1 MSQAIQALPFQITQ
15 AGDYHLA
22 ASLHLPQGE
31 YALKIAAHG
40 VKLDLG
46 GHTLSIDGGTT
57 VLLAAAEIQISNG
70 VLQGAP
76 TALAPEPHRR
86 ADRCHFSRLEVT
98 GGLFVGGDDVQ
109 VERCRVQGGSFG
121 IRAGQQAQI
130 EGCEVTGALVGI
142 EVGAGSRVV
151 NCRVSECEDGVYAFG
166 TRQAPSHLEK
176 LLVYECRGLG
186 IRLDG
191 PGELYLCEAHN
202 NGSDNEGVGIMAG
215 PASVVRECEAY
226 GNKGGDIT
234 IVDPCELHKNRS
246 SDGSGQ
252 R

>member
-1 MSQAIQALPFQITQ
+1 MSHAIHALPYQITQ

-22 ASLHLPQGE
+22 ASLHLLQGD
-31 YALKIAAHG
+31 YALKIAAQG
-40 VKLDLG
+40 VKLDLS
-46 GHTLSIDGGTT
+46 GHTLSSGQGTT
-57 VLLAAAEIQISNG
+57 VLLAAGEVQICNG
-70 VLQGAP
+70 ALKGTP
-76 TALAPEPHRR
+76 TALAPEPHVR
-86 ADRCHFSRLEVT
+86 ADRCQFSELTVM
-98 GGLFVGGDDVQ
+98 GGLFVGGDELQ
-109 VERCRVQGGSFG
+109 VSACRVQGGSFG
-121 IRAGQQAQI
+121 IRAGLQARI
-130 EGCEVTGALVGI
+130 EDCDVKGSLVGI

-176 LLVYECRGLG
+176 LLVYECQGLG

-202 NGSDNEGVGIMAG
+202 NGLDNEGVGIMAG
-215 PASVVRECEAY
+215 PASIVRECEAY

-234 IVDPCELHKNRS
+234 IVDPCELHQNRS
-246 SDGSGQ
+246 SDGSG